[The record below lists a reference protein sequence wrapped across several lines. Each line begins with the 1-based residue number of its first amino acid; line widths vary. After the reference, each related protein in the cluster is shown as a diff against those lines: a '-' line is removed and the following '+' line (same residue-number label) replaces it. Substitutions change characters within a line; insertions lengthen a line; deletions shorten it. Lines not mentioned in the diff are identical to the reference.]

1 MFLSPNGA
9 RLGVSPL
16 RWSSRFSVFVGG
28 GFGSRS
34 PKFMCSRIFKST
46 LKPTR
51 HDARYQG
58 KVSVWYPFH
67 PFFRKHDFCVM
78 RKFGCR
84 DVEYLD
90 LRCPDVR
97 QAVPSWM
104 VDADLC
110 GQMTCG
116 LRPAAN
122 LPTLLELVRWLKE
135 HPTADL

>member
-1 MFLSPNGA
+1 MPA
-9 RLGVSPL
+9 AED
-16 RWSSRFSVFVGG
+16 
-28 GFGSRS
+28 
-34 PKFMCSRIFKST
+34 T

-51 HDARYQG
+51 NDARYQG

-67 PFFRKHDFCVM
+67 PFFRKHDFSVM
-78 RKFGCR
+78 RRFGCR

-90 LRCPDVR
+90 LRCPEVR

-116 LRPAAN
+116 LQPAVD
-122 LPTLLELVRWLKE
+122 LPTLLELVRWLE
-135 HPTADL
+135 SHPAADL

>member
-1 MFLSPNGA
+1 MLLEFTLQRASCGEH
-9 RLGVSPL
+9 G
-16 RWSSRFSVFVGG
+16 
-28 GFGSRS
+28 
-34 PKFMCSRIFKST
+34 T

-58 KVSVWYPFH
+58 KVSVCYPFH

-90 LRCPDVR
+90 LQCPEVR

-116 LRPAAN
+116 LQPATD
-122 LPTLLELVRWLKE
+122 LPTLLELVRWLKQ

>member
-1 MFLSPNGA
+1 MPGA
-9 RLGVSPL
+9 
-16 RWSSRFSVFVGG
+16 
-28 GFGSRS
+28 
-34 PKFMCSRIFKST
+34 KDT

-58 KVSVWYPFH
+58 KVSVCYPFH

-90 LRCPDVR
+90 LQCPEVR

-116 LRPAAN
+116 LQPATD
-122 LPTLLELVRWLKE
+122 LPTLLELVRWLKQ

>member
-1 MFLSPNGA
+1 MSGNSVV
-9 RLGVSPL
+9 GVHAL
-16 RWSSRFSVFVGG
+16 ACFQD
-28 GFGSRS
+28 
-34 PKFMCSRIFKST
+34 T

-51 HDARYQG
+51 NDARYQG

-67 PFFRKHDFCVM
+67 PFFRKYDFSVM

-90 LRCPDVR
+90 LRCPEYR
-97 QAVPSWM
+97 QAVPSWA

-116 LRPAAN
+116 LQPAAD
-122 LPTLLELVRWLKE
+122 LPTLLELVRWLEE

>member
-1 MFLSPNGA
+1 MLN
-9 RLGVSPL
+9 
-16 RWSSRFSVFVGG
+16 
-28 GFGSRS
+28 
-34 PKFMCSRIFKST
+34 T

-51 HDARYQG
+51 NDARYQG

-67 PFFRKHDFCVM
+67 PFFGKHDFSVM
-78 RKFGCR
+78 RRFGCR

-90 LRCPDVR
+90 LRCPEVR

-116 LRPAAN
+116 LQPTTD
-122 LPTLLELVRWLKE
+122 LPTLLELVRWLEE
-135 HPTADL
+135 HPTEDL